1 MNNFAQAST
10 MLNAGA
16 SFYSKMPEAS
26 KGTFSGGIL
35 KNAALSP
42 LTPTVHS
49 SQEIVSEPKLKS
61 AQSVFNKG

>member
-1 MNNFAQAST
+1 

-42 LTPTVHS
+42 HTTTVHS
-49 SQEIVSEPKLKS
+49 SQEILSEPRLK
-61 AQSVFNKG
+61 AA